1 MSKQGKAGF
10 FLVGGIL
17 GAAAGLLFA
26 PKKGI
31 ELRENLFEKTMDI
44 LTDTQSVKEDILK
57 WVEDFRSDDLGN
69 CNDDIIISKD
79 YSKDE
84 EPLEDF
90 EEKNIILDINKE

>member
-79 YSKDE
+79 YLYASVQ
-84 EPLEDF
+84 LG
-90 EEKNIILDINKE
+90 LL